1 MYITA
6 ANPEKKRNCGT
17 HFLSRLQ
24 EAVRQVSSNTD
35 PVTPALPS
43 LLLHGQGLGF
53 CLSLVT
59 PAPSSTNP
67 LKCGLDDVTDHSF
80 FFPPFLWFTAV
91 FQGNDQKLSK
101 GAWNFQNKL
110 SSISSFQLLHTH
122 YTSGLQNSY
131 LFSQYGKLWFLCVF
145 PHSLPLPSMSPPLG
159 PRVLHTQ
166 LLWTPLRSGS
176 RLHLVLQVASSKL
189 LENNLPFSDN
199 RVAAFYHRDP
209 FMYFPG

>member
-6 ANPEKKRNCGT
+6 ANPEKKRNRGT

-80 FFPPFLWFTAV
+80 FFPLFYDS
-91 FQGNDQKLSK
+91 Q
-101 GAWNFQNKL
+101 
-110 SSISSFQLLHTH
+110 
-122 YTSGLQNSY
+122 
-131 LFSQYGKLWFLCVF
+131 LFSKVMTKNSPRELEIFKTNCLASPASNSFTHTIFLDSRTATYSPNTASFDSFVS
-145 PHSLPLPSMSPPLG
+145 SLTLFHCPQCLLP
-159 PRVLHTQ
+159 
-166 LLWTPLRSGS
+166 
-176 RLHLVLQVASSKL
+176 
-189 LENNLPFSDN
+189 
-199 RVAAFYHRDP
+199 
-209 FMYFPG
+209 